1 MIDLNNYF
9 KDPELAQK
17 VALKISEE
25 SLIKENY
32 HFMEFCGGHTH
43 AIFRHGVQSYLPKNI
58 KMIHGPGCPVCVL
71 PVDRIDYAI
80 HLSKLADT
88 VVTTYGDLMR
98 IPGSQGKSLL
108 QSRASGAKVAMVYSP
123 LDALKMAREN
133 PDKRIVFFAIGFET
147 TAPATA
153 HVISEAHRAGLKNF
167 FVVCNHLLTPSAIT
181 HILESPEVRELGSLK
196 LDGFLGPAHVS
207 TVIGLKPYE
216 FFAEEFQKPVVIS
229 GLEPLDVLISILMLI
244 RQVNTGVSKVENQ
257 FIRAVTYDGNL
268 LAKKAISDVFTLR
281 KNFRWRGMGVI
292 PYSAMLI
299 KDEYA
304 YMDIEKIEA
313 FNFVEPIEHKACR
326 CPAILRGMK
335 TPLDCKLFGKLCNPE
350 NPVGSCMVSSEGACA
365 AYYSYGRFIDER
377 K

>member
-1 MIDLNNYF
+1 
-9 KDPELAQK
+9 
-17 VALKISEE
+17 
-25 SLIKENY
+25 
-32 HFMEFCGGHTH
+32 
-43 AIFRHGVQSYLPKNI
+43 
-58 KMIHGPGCPVCVL
+58 MIHGPGCPVCVL

-80 HLSKLADT
+80 HLSKLAGT
-88 VVTTYGDLMR
+88 VLATYGDLMR

-108 QSRASGAKVAMVYSP
+108 QSRATGANVAMVYSP
-123 LDALKMAREN
+123 LDALKLAREN

-153 HVISEAHRAGLKNF
+153 HAITEAHREGLKNF

-181 HILESPEVRELGSLK
+181 HILESPEVRDLGTLQ

-244 RQVNTGVSKVENQ
+244 RQVNANVSQVENQ
-257 FIRAVTYDGNL
+257 FIRAVTYEGNL

-281 KNFRWRGMGVI
+281 KNFRWRGMGMI
-292 PYSAMLI
+292 PYSAFLI

-313 FNFVEPIEHKACR
+313 FNFVEPIEHKACQ

-365 AYYSYGRFIDER
+365 AYYSYGRFVEDE
-377 K
+377 KQDEK